1 MFVMKNGDIV
11 IVKNTKE
18 NLNYFSSQHLDV
30 NKNDFFVVLDSTT
43 HGLGL
48 FLNKRTNKK
57 FIAFENRFQSMTKV
71 YDPNQEP
78 EDDCL

>member
-11 IVKNTKE
+11 IIRNTKE
-18 NLNYFSSQHLDV
+18 NFNYFQHLDV
-30 NKNDFFVVLDSTT
+30 NKNDFFVVLKSMS

-57 FIAFENRFQSMTKV
+57 FVEFKNRFQSMTKV